1 MTMPQRVGS
10 SQTICI
16 YPLQRSQTASIW
28 QEGFPEPVYKR
39 FARRLGWFAIL
50 LNIFGIYM
58 SVRLVQVIICCILL
72 LTSSATGVSSNPCS
86 QTYPGTGP
94 FTEKCTQNMRDRL
107 LELQTRSRYRR
118 GIQLYMAVHSYS
130 QMWLT
135 PWGFS
140 GSVKPS
146 DYSDIVSR
154 GRIMKSDQAA
164 KYE

>member
-1 MTMPQRVGS
+1 MRFRRQAFDKKDFRKLSLKVCNETGRV
-10 SQTICI
+10 IC
-16 YPLQRSQTASIW
+16 
-28 QEGFPEPVYKR
+28 
-39 FARRLGWFAIL
+39 
-50 LNIFGIYM
+50 NITQYFWDLHVCTVKI
-58 SVRLVQVIICCILL
+58 IICCILL

-94 FTEKCTQNMRDRL
+94 FTEKCTQNMRDRI
-107 LELQTRSRYRR
+107 LELQTRTRYRR

-146 DYSDIVSR
+146 DYSDIVSW
-154 GRIMKSDQAA
+154 GRIMKSDLA
-164 KYE
+164 EL